1 MRLGEGGG
9 TSLLKVIVSL
19 WITFTFLLNV
29 NSMNNMRFQNYFSS
43 ILSIAD
49 AKPIFI
55 DETRSCHYQFV
66 WGTPS
71 LCQPITSSGNTSNG
85 SGGLS
90 GGAIA
95 AIVLVVLAIVFVTIG
110 VVIYR
115 RRRQRRSDR
124 VLEYSTNNDARLQ
137 LSDPPFYDDD
147 VKLII

>member
-1 MRLGEGGG
+1 M
-9 TSLLKVIVSL
+9 
-19 WITFTFLLNV
+19 F
-29 NSMNNMRFQNYFSS
+29 
-43 ILSIAD
+43 IAD
-49 AKPIFI
+49 SKPIFI

-71 LCQPITSSGNTSNG
+71 LCQPITSSANTSSG

-95 AIVLVVLAIVFVTIG
+95 AIVIVVLAIVFVTIG